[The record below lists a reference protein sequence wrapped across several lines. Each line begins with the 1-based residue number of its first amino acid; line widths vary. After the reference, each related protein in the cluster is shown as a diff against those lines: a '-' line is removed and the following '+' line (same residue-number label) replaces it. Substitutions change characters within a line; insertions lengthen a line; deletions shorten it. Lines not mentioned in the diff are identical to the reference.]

1 MSVYIYVCIYSLET
15 LYGLIY
21 YGNIDQALFE
31 VFKYLYPK
39 KKESWAW
46 WCTPLI
52 PALGR
57 QRQADF

>member
-1 MSVYIYVCIYSLET
+1 MEELSLK
-15 LYGLIY
+15 LL
-21 YGNIDQALFE
+21 E
-31 VFKYLYPK
+31 VQVILNKIRQ
-39 KKESWAW
+39 AW

>member
-1 MSVYIYVCIYSLET
+1 MLLSYAIQMSVKGKFKVVGTRSIAEKRHMAKAT
-15 LYGLIY
+15 L
-21 YGNIDQALFE
+21 
-31 VFKYLYPK
+31 K
-39 KKESWAW
+39 KKAFNRAW